1 LLFSIHPELAEHIA
15 GLSIMGGAIGGGFSD
30 APMGKVHGQGE
41 RFGNWTPWAEFNIY
55 IDPVSPQLIC
65 MYFDWMVLNDNT
77 MIIGIRQCNLLQ

>member
-1 LLFSIHPELAEHIA
+1 
-15 GLSIMGGAIGGGFSD
+15 MGGAIGGGFSD

-65 MYFDWMVLNDNT
+65 MYFDWMVP
-77 MIIGIRQCNLLQ
+77 